1 MDVDVHKVI
10 TTLFNVEM
18 NPFIARFSKVKS
30 IERVRTGGLWEV
42 RVAEEDAFN
51 RYAYWLKTFR
61 DELFSKSVRWSLP
74 VDSFRE
80 ELEPL
85 SQFCVNVKNLIE
97 LDFFEGDNQA
107 VLTDYLVNPLIR
119 FFNSLDRHFRT
130 THFRRSL
137 KLSRSQHELVIKVVD
152 SSNSPI
158 PQVEA
163 LISYVLAPDL
173 GEHSRAIFLC
183 RLRTDEAGIAK
194 TKLPKGH
201 YKIDVREYGRTS
213 FENLSEDKEI
223 TFTIPK
229 LKIRYFIATIIIAI
243 CIIILLV
250 LILTSPFHRLDV
262 LKV

>member
-30 IERVRTGGLWEV
+30 VERVRTGGLWEI
-42 RVAEEDAFN
+42 RVIEEDVFN

-61 DELFSKSVRWSLP
+61 DELFSKSVGWSLP
-74 VDSFRE
+74 VDSFRK

-97 LDFFEGDNQA
+97 LNFFERDNQA
-107 VLTDYLVNPLIR
+107 ILTDYLVDPLFR

-137 KLSRSQHELVIKVVD
+137 RLSKSQHELVIKVVD
-152 SSNSPI
+152 SSDSPI
-158 PQVEA
+158 PQVEV
-163 LISYVLAPDL
+163 LIFYVLAPDL

-183 RLRTDEAGIAK
+183 RLRTDETGITK
-194 TKLPKGH
+194 TKLPKGY
-201 YKIDVREYGRTS
+201 YKIDVREYGRAS
-213 FENLSEDKEI
+213 SENLSESKEI

-229 LKIRYFIATIIIAI
+229 RKIAYLIASIVVAI

-250 LILTSPFHRLDV
+250 LILTKSLPFDLT
-262 LKV
+262 